1 MQITLSY
8 ATTSDHY
15 LDDRS
20 PERLVLSTPEDWAE
34 VYRLRALH
42 DAILVGAETVRRDDP
57 SLRLRIPEARAERL
71 AAGLRPDPVRVTLT
85 ASGDLSPA
93 ARLFTTG
100 EGERIVFAPRELPAL
115 NGAAEVIPCDAPI
128 TAAQVVTE
136 LEKRGIRSLFVEGGP
151 RTLRLFLEEGLAD
164 RVRVAVNPA
173 MTLGAERGGA
183 RFRFEPP
190 AGAVRHDERFGTM
203 ETTTWVLHP
212 DRSAEDRRLLAEA
225 IDVSRRCTPS
235 PACYRVGA
243 VVVAA
248 DGSRYTGYT
257 HETSPTHHAEQE
269 AIAKALAAGAELRR
283 GTICSSME
291 PCSRR
296 ASEPE
301 SCTELILRHGFG
313 RVVFACYEPDCF
325 VRCEGAL
332 RLRRAGVEVRV
343 YPESAEEVRRINGH
357 LFAGEA

>member
-1 MQITLSY
+1 MRITLSY

-15 LDDRS
+15 LDDSTSR
-20 PERLVLSTPEDWAE
+20 RLVLSTPEDWAE
-34 VYRLRALH
+34 VHRLRALH

-57 SLRLRIPEARAERL
+57 SLRLRDPEARARRL
-71 AAGLRPDPVRVTLT
+71 AAGLRPELVRVTLT
-85 ASGDLSPA
+85 ASGDLSPE

-100 EGERIVFAPRELPAL
+100 AGERYVFATRALPAL
-115 NGAAEVIPCDAPI
+115 AERAEVILCEEPI

-151 RTLRLFLEEGLAD
+151 RTLRLFLDEGLAD

-173 MTLGAERGGA
+173 RTLGTELGGA

-190 AGAVRHDERFGTM
+190 AGTLRRDERFGAM
-203 ETTTWVLHP
+203 EVTTWELHP
-212 DRSAEDRRLLAEA
+212 DRSAEELQLLRDAVEA
-225 IDVSRRCTPS
+225 SRRCPPS
-235 PACYRVGA
+235 PTSYRVGA

-269 AIAKALAAGAELRR
+269 AIRKATAAGAELRG

-313 RVVFACYEPDCF
+313 RVIFACYEPDCF

-332 RLRRAGVEVRV
+332 RLRRAGIEVRV
-343 YPESAEEVRRINGH
+343 YPELADEVLAVNGH
-357 LFAGEA
+357 LFAQKG